1 MQIVLAT
8 HNQHKV
14 DELRRI
20 LEPKLPGVEVLAYDG
35 PEPVESGT
43 TFAENA
49 LIKARAAAA
58 HTGLP
63 AIADDS
69 GICVDVLGGSPG
81 IFSAR
86 WAGPGKD
93 ANDNLHL
100 LLSQLAD
107 IPDEHRAAHFTCVAA
122 LALPDLGA
130 SAAAW
135 VLPALALAAGALAL
149 ATWLRVEV
157 AVATLGAGWLLAV
170 ATAWWVAGRE
180 APVADAATFAVAGQ
194 LTALLVAGVGVAVVA
209 ARRDRFATLEAFR

>member
-20 LEPKLPGVEVLAYDG
+20 LAPQLPGVEVLAYDG
-35 PEPVESGT
+35 PEPVENGA
-43 TFAENA
+43 TFTDNA

-86 WAGPGKD
+86 WAGPNKD
-93 ANDNLHL
+93 AEENLRL
-100 LLSQLAD
+100 LLWQISDIAD
-107 IPDEHRAAHFTCVAA
+107 DHRGAHFTCAAA
-122 LALPDLGA
+122 LAFPDGTERTVIAEWPGQLLHEPNGTNGFGYDPIFLPEGYA
-130 SAAAW
+130 ISAAELSGHVKNQVSHRAMAFE
-135 VLPALALAAGALAL
+135 AL
-149 ATWLRVEV
+149 VPIVQE
-157 AVATLGAGWLLAV
+157 
-170 ATAWWVAGRE
+170 
-180 APVADAATFAVAGQ
+180 
-194 LTALLVAGVGVAVVA
+194 LVAAP
-209 ARRDRFATLEAFR
+209 